1 MTSTLLKT
9 FERASELR
17 KARQALE
24 KALKDH
30 SEEFAIADPG
40 DHKVV
45 SEFLFLVKLI
55 DIFDDMAFAG
65 AQGNFD
71 ALEYINNKTSELIAQ
86 TNNKRNE

>member
-30 SEEFAIADPG
+30 SAEFAIADPG

-55 DIFDDMAFAG
+55 DIFDDIAFAG
-65 AQGNFD
+65 EQGNFD